1 MQLKSRGIG
10 LFVTAA
16 FIGPGTL
23 TICTLAGFYFKLNLL
38 WALILSVTA
47 TYFFQEMAIRISLV
61 LRQGLAKSMV
71 QMGQSKYWKWIL
83 SVIITCAIIIGNSA
97 YEAGNINGAL
107 LGLKGI
113 FGSDLNELLALLVL
127 VIGIVIMLWIQRLK
141 WIKILLMALVFL
153 MSLSFIVAVV
163 SLKPSLTELVS
174 GTFAFEVPQGSWSTI
189 LALIGTT
196 VVPYNLFLHS
206 SLVEMEQLSAQD
218 IKKIRLDTL
227 LSIGLGGLISICIL
241 ITSRYITGV
250 TEVTNATDMSFA
262 LQQVFGSYA
271 LIIISIGLFAAGLSS
286 AITAP
291 LSAAL
296 ITKDLYTG
304 QKTKLWY
311 TLSWLLVVLSGL
323 IFSLAGKT
331 PIEIIRLAQIS
342 NGLLL
347 PIVIVMLLVVL
358 NSNKIDKEHRN
369 SWLQNIFGFLF
380 AALTLLLAS
389 RIF

>member
-1 MQLKSRGIG
+1 
-10 LFVTAA
+10 
-16 FIGPGTL
+16 
-23 TICTLAGFYFKLNLL
+23 
-38 WALILSVTA
+38 
-47 TYFFQEMAIRISLV
+47 
-61 LRQGLAKSMV
+61 
-71 QMGQSKYWKWIL
+71 
-83 SVIITCAIIIGNSA
+83 
-97 YEAGNINGAL
+97 
-107 LGLKGI
+107 
-113 FGSDLNELLALLVL
+113 
-127 VIGIVIMLWIQRLK
+127 
-141 WIKILLMALVFL
+141 
-153 MSLSFIVAVV
+153 
-163 SLKPSLTELVS
+163 
-174 GTFAFEVPQGSWSTI
+174 
-189 LALIGTT
+189 
-196 VVPYNLFLHS
+196 
-206 SLVEMEQLSAQD
+206 
-218 IKKIRLDTL
+218 
-227 LSIGLGGLISICIL
+227 
-241 ITSRYITGV
+241 
-250 TEVTNATDMSFA
+250 MSFA

-291 LSAAL
+291 LAAAL

-311 TLSWLLVVLSGL
+311 TLTWLLVVLSGL

-358 NSNKIDKEHRN
+358 NSKKIDKEHRN

>member
-163 SLKPSLTELVS
+163 SLKPSFTELVS
-174 GTFAFEVPQGSWSTI
+174 GTLAFEVPQGSWSTI

-218 IKKIRLDTL
+218 LKKIRLDTL

-271 LIIISIGLFAAGLSS
+271 LIIISLGLFAAGLSS

-291 LSAAL
+291 LAAAL

-311 TLSWLLVVLSGL
+311 TLTWLLVVLSGL

-358 NSNKIDKEHRN
+358 NSKKIDKEHRN

>member
-1 MQLKSRGIG
+1 MQMKSRGIG

-163 SLKPSLTELVS
+163 SLKPSFTELVS
-174 GTFAFEVPQGSWSTI
+174 GTLAFEVPQGSWSTI

-218 IKKIRLDTL
+218 LKKIRLDTL

-271 LIIISIGLFAAGLSS
+271 LIIISLGLFAAGLSS

-291 LSAAL
+291 LAAAL

-311 TLSWLLVVLSGL
+311 TLTWLLVVLSGL

-358 NSNKIDKEHRN
+358 NSKKIDKEHRN

>member
-61 LRQGLAKSMV
+61 LKQGLAKSMV

-83 SVIITCAIIIGNSA
+83 SIIISCAIVIGNSA
-97 YEAGNINGAL
+97 YEAGNINGTL

-113 FGSDLNELLALLVL
+113 VGSDLNELLALLVIVL
-127 VIGIVIMLWIQRLK
+127 GIVIVLWIQRLK

-163 SLKPSLTELVS
+163 SLKPSFTELVS

-206 SLVEMEQLSAQD
+206 SLVEMEQLGAQD
-218 IKKIRLDTL
+218 LKKIRLDTL
-227 LSIGLGGLISICIL
+227 LSISLGGFISICIL

-271 LIIISIGLFAAGLSS
+271 LIIISTGLFAAGLSS

-291 LSAAL
+291 LAAAL

-304 QKTKLWY
+304 QKPQLWY
-311 TLSWLLVVLSGL
+311 TLTWLLVVLSGL
-323 IFSLAGKT
+323 IFSLVGKT

-380 AALTLLLAS
+380 TVLTLLLAS